1 MIKKTEKLKNEI
13 KMNLDKGKNI
23 YEELNK
29 NSEKLNLYITF
40 YLFIKKWNQGI
51 YTCIRLS

>member
-1 MIKKTEKLKNEI
+1 MIKKTKNEI

-29 NSEKLNLYITF
+29 NSEKLNLYIND
-40 YLFIKKWNQGI
+40 YINNKNN
-51 YTCIRLS
+51 

>member
-29 NSEKLNLYITF
+29 NSEKLNFYIND
-40 YLFIKKWNQGI
+40 YNNE
-51 YTCIRLS
+51 